1 MFKLLFLLCIVVN
14 NFQVN
19 EASRCPSGW
28 TYLRQSCYYFSTTKT
43 KGSKAILECQRMGGY
58 LALPK
63 NLVENN
69 AIYSVAKRKNL
80 QRPFIGLF
88 RNKYNKQFYTMQH
101 ALPAFINWS
110 PKEPNN
116 VGNKENCVQFFPKGK
131 WNDESCYR
139 SYHYICQRN
148 PCDF

>member
-1 MFKLLFLLCIVVN
+1 MYKLLFLLCIVVS

-28 TYLRQSCYYFSTTKT
+28 TYLLQSCYYFSTTKT
-43 KGSKAILECQRMGGY
+43 TGSKAIFECRHMGGY

-69 AIYSVAKRKNL
+69 AIYRVAKRKNL

-88 RNKYNKQFYTMQH
+88 RNKYDKKFYTLQH
-101 ALPAFINWS
+101 VLPTFTNWAAN
-110 PKEPNN
+110 EPNSPN
-116 VGNKENCVQFFPKGK
+116 REHCVQFFPKENGMM
-131 WNDESCYR
+131 NHAVLYSTTFVNVNQ
-139 SYHYICQRN
+139 HL
-148 PCDF
+148 